1 MLNVPVVDQTASSAP
16 QYTAP
21 GVAPVRNEAPQQQA
35 NMGATLQ
42 QSGEQ
47 AMRTGATI
55 GDRLNE
61 QVDDAR
67 TKQAEAAALGGA
79 QTVLTD
85 PSTGYLNTRG
95 QNAID
100 QYAPAKQAVVKGFQ
114 DQLDGLSN
122 PIQKQMFQQVMN
134 QHLLSIGQ
142 QMSSHNFQQTTQYSG
157 EAAINRATTYATT
170 AAAAASSYGQTDADG
185 TPTGDFAKNLKVA
198 EQETLNGVQ
207 IMKGAP
213 AGSDVANAALLNLH
227 TQVGTAALQSM
238 MDNRAP
244 YSKVQSTF
252 DDMKGKGWLDL
263 RVMDTLGKMVKTY
276 SEQEITRTA
285 INQNLTDAVRSSQ
298 GQPTSST
305 GTPDYQFPIKGATVT
320 AHPYDQDAGGI
331 TVSVPSGT
339 QIQAPAAGKVTQA
352 GKDAEDNF
360 AVSIQHADGSV
371 TSLSGLTAS
380 NVKVGAKVE
389 AGENV
394 ATSGSIGNNPSV
406 LWSLADKNGN
416 KVDPTK
422 AGLPPVDL
430 TKVTDEKVLNT
441 ALNGLRSQITDP
453 YLQQQATSEMESIV
467 RHNQQMQNAA
477 QTQIFKAAGDAF
489 YGAGMNWRAIPPA
502 TFNQLTP
509 EHQQKFKDEQTDH
522 VLRQYSQGQAF
533 KTMSEVDAVSDF
545 IANPDM
551 ITTDNV
557 EAARPN
563 LSNSTYLEMMRKAQE
578 LQTNPKGVLEAQ
590 AVNERVKYYAGHAG
604 VNIEPKKPEDKQTLI
619 DLNYRV
625 QQSIDQIKSQ
635 NHGKATADQVDKAIQ
650 QELIRRTTTKPSTL
664 FSWTGFGSP
673 TTTTTMPLGAVKTAR
688 GSDGKDHYLDRN
700 NQDMGV
706 AE

>member
-35 NMGATLQ
+35 NSGATLQ

-85 PSTGYLNTRG
+85 PQNGYLNTRG
-95 QNAID
+95 QSAID

-114 DQLDGLSN
+114 GQLDSLSN

-185 TPTGDFAKNLKVA
+185 QPTGDFSKNLKVA

-227 TQVGTAALQSM
+227 TQVGTAALQQM
-238 MDNRAP
+238 MDARAP
-244 YSKVQSTF
+244 YSKVQATF

-276 SEQEITRTA
+276 SEQEVTRTA
-285 INQNLTDAVRSSQ
+285 VNQSLSDAVRASQ
-298 GQPTSST
+298 GQPTTST
-305 GTPDYQFPIKGATVT
+305 GTPDYAFPIKGATAT
-320 AHPYDQDAGGI
+320 AQPYDADEGSVS
-331 TVSVPSGT
+331 VSVPQGSS
-339 QIQAPAAGKVTQA
+339 IQAPAAGKVTQV
-352 GKDAEDNF
+352 GKDEDGEF
-360 AVSIQHADGSV
+360 TMSLQHADGSV
-371 TSLSGLTAS
+371 TSFSGLNAS
-380 NVKVGAKVE
+380 NVKVGDAVQS
-389 AGENV
+389 GENI
-394 ATSGSIGNNPSV
+394 ATSGAPSV

-416 KVDPTK
+416 KVDPTR

-441 ALNGLRSQITDP
+441 ALNALRSQITDP

-509 EHQQKFKDEQTDH
+509 EQQQKFKDEHTEH
-522 VLRQYSQGQAF
+522 VLQQYNQGQAF
-533 KTMSEVDAVSDF
+533 KNMGEVDIRSQFIQNPDQLTPANVDAV
-545 IANPDM
+545 
-551 ITTDNV
+551 
-557 EAARPN
+557 RPRI
-563 LSNSTYLEMMRKAQE
+563 SNSTYLTLMNQAQQ
-578 LQTNPKGVLEAQ
+578 LATNPKGVQEAQ
-590 AVNERVKYYAGHAG
+590 AVNERIKYFAGHAG
-604 VNIEPKKPEDKQTLI
+604 VNIEPKKPEDKQVLT
-619 DLNYRV
+619 DLTFRV
-625 QQSIDQIKSQ
+625 QQDIDQIKTQ
-635 NHGKATADQVDKAIQ
+635 NNGKATPDQVDKAIQ
-650 QELIRRTTTKPSTL
+650 QELIQRTTTKRSAW
-664 FSWTGFGSP
+664 FDWVGIGNP
-673 TTTTTMPLGAVKTAR
+673 TVTTKMPLGAVGIGKGA
-688 GSDGKDHYLDRN
+688 DGKDHYVDRN